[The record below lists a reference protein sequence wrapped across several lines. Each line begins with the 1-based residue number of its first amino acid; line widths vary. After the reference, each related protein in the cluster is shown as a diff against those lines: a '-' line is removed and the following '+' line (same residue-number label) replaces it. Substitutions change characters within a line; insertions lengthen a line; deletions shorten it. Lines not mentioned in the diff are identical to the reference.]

1 MHSPAKI
8 DVKGLSDYLAALS
21 VAVFEPG
28 LNWRV
33 VESKW
38 PGIVEAFDG
47 FDVRTV
53 AGYTALDEDRLL
65 ADSRMIRNHKKI
77 EAVIHNA
84 REMLALEG
92 QGGGFARYLR
102 SKGTYDELADDLK
115 SRFHFLGDTGVYHFL
130 YTVGEPVPSW
140 EDWMGTHA
148 AAHAGTWAHH
158 A

>member
-1 MHSPAKI
+1 MHSPAKM
-8 DVKGLSDYLAALS
+8 DVKGLPDYLAALS
-21 VAVFEPG
+21 IAVFEPG

-38 PGIVEAFDG
+38 PGITDAFDR

-53 AGYTALDEDRLL
+53 AAYSAADEDRLL
-65 ADSRMIRNHKKI
+65 ADPRVIRNHKKI

-92 QGGGFARYLR
+92 EGGGFVRYLR
-102 SKGTYDELADDLK
+102 SKGSYEELASDLK
-115 SRFHFLGDTGVYHFL
+115 ARFHFLGDTGVYHFL

-140 EDWMGTHA
+140 EDWMGTHSTG
-148 AAHAGTWAHH
+148 HPKEWAHH